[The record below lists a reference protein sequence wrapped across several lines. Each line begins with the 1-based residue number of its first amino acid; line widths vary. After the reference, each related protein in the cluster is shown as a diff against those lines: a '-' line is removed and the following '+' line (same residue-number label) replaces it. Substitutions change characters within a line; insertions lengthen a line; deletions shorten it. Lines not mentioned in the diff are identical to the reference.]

1 MLNGTAVKEAIENG
15 KNLDADPCDKV
26 YSSCPLDREQM
37 LQILG
42 KLLPSANATTNW
54 WTSFLKRKQF
64 YINKWLEH
72 TVFFCSKKIEA
83 IATEIV

>member
-1 MLNGTAVKEAIENG
+1 METYSLFINQFSSNALIDFMLNGTAVKEAIENG

-42 KLLPSANATTNW
+42 KLLPGANSTTN
-54 WTSFLKRKQF
+54 
-64 YINKWLEH
+64 
-72 TVFFCSKKIEA
+72 
-83 IATEIV
+83 